1 VRGLKIVKPLD
12 LAFAI
17 EIPRCVWKRL
27 KPLEKITQTGSQ
39 VLLKIDT
46 MAPDQITVF
55 GIETGKAQSVTQASC
70 LRSSCL
76 I

>member
-1 VRGLKIVKPLD
+1 
-12 LAFAI
+12 
-17 EIPRCVWKRL
+17 
-27 KPLEKITQTGSQ
+27 

-46 MAPDQITVF
+46 VAPDQITVF

-76 I
+76 ICWHFLPQGLSPTTCRAQARH